1 MAPKQKITKEEIVCG
16 ALELAKKDPA
26 KAWNA
31 RGLASYL
38 GISTQP
44 IFHHFSGMEE
54 VKQTVLQQAQA
65 LFERRMKEE
74 TEKGIY
80 PAYKASGMA
89 YVAFA
94 REEPALFRL
103 LYMRSR
109 CGEKM
114 EDDRLTEGLWGVLE
128 NQTGITGDKAK
139 LFHLEMWC
147 CVHGIATMLATGYF
161 DLDDE
166 AISTVLTD
174 LYQGLVGKEK
184 EAAQ

>member
-1 MAPKQKITKEEIVCG
+1 MAPKRKITKEEILSG
-16 ALELAKKDPA
+16 ALELAKTDPE

-31 RGLASYL
+31 RALAAHL

-44 IFHHFSGMEE
+44 IFTHFSGMEE
-54 VKQTVLQQAQA
+54 VKESVLRRVAA
-65 LFERRMKEE
+65 HFETRMQEE
-74 TEKGIY
+74 ITAGKY

-109 CGEKM
+109 RDVND
-114 EDDRLTEGLWGVLE
+114 EDDKLLEMVWGFVKD
-128 NQTGITGDKAK
+128 QTGFVGDKVK
-139 LFHLEMWC
+139 LFHLEMWS
-147 CVHGIATMLATGYF
+147 CVHGIATMIATGYL
-161 DLDDE
+161 DLDEE
-166 AISTVLTD
+166 AVSMILSD
-174 LYQGLVGKEK
+174 LYHGLVKKEK